1 MPSWDAGLKMQQSF
15 IDFIGCQ
22 VVNRFNIHQSGFQLP
37 PIPPQNPPQWLQT
50 SSRGTLLI
58 KVFSRMLIPIVVKLT
73 VHWNRRITTCET
85 PGSFEQ
91 FACHKGG
98 WACFRS
104 QPCGWFR
111 NLGWKRES
119 YLPSLSCKC
128 QQNFFSDTHMIR
140 VASPLQNPGPTRAA
154 EKFAV
159 PKLSNVPTQLST
171 STWAVMKQCCGIPL
185 YCLFTRDPYDGLY
198 IIYNLYIYIYIRNWV
213 V

>member
-1 MPSWDAGLKMQQSF
+1 MSSWDPGLKMQQSF

-37 PIPPQNPPQWLQT
+37 PIPPKNPPQWLQT

-128 QQNFFSDTHMIR
+128 QQMFFSRTHIWFGLLHPYKTLDQHVQLR
-140 VASPLQNPGPTRAA
+140 NSQSQSSPM
-154 EKFAV
+154 F
-159 PKLSNVPTQLST
+159 QLSWLPQHEQWWNNVVAFHYT
-171 STWAVMKQCCGIPL
+171 ACLIGIL
-185 YCLFTRDPYDGLY
+185 IHNGLY
-198 IIYNLYIYIYIRNWV
+198 ILYITSIYIIG
-213 V
+213 